1 MQRRDKTNY
10 YLDLAEVV
18 IRDDKFSYRII
29 DVNEW
34 IENDDSLDGKRG
46 Y

>member
-1 MQRRDKTNY
+1 M
-10 YLDLAEVV
+10 VV
-18 IRDDKFSYRII
+18 IRVTRDEYNII

-34 IENDDSLDGKRG
+34 IENDDSLSDKLG